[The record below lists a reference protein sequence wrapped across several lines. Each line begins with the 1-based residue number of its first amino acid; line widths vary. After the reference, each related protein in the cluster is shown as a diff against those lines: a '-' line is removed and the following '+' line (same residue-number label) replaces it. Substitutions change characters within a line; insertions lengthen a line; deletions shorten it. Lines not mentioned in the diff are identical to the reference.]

1 MNSLM
6 SVPPPTHFI
15 YVPFVLV
22 IGIIIG
28 FVMGRKAGMRQ
39 GEANMLAGTDDDDL
53 L

>member
-1 MNSLM
+1 MGDILA
-6 SVPPPTHFI
+6 VPPATHFI

-28 FVMGRKAGMRQ
+28 FVMGRKAGIKQ
-39 GEANMLAGTDDDDL
+39 GEAEMLVGADDDDL